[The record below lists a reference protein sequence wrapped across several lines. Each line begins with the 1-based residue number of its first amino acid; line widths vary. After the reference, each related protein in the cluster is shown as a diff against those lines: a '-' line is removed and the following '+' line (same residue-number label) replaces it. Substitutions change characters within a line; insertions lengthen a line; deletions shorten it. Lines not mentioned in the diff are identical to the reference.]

1 MIPAL
6 AVSDIFYYYL
16 IVFEAPP
23 QQPFVINNNNNF
35 LPSIPPQ
42 PNSPILSSA

>member
-16 IVFEAPP
+16 IVFEALP